1 MIWYDAPTAPRAPE
15 AAVCAPDLGR
25 RGVVARR
32 RPRMRRAD
40 RAAIHAAALELLAGV
55 LDAHRE
61 RLARA
66 GR

>member
-1 MIWYDAPTAPRAPE
+1 MIWYDAPTA
-15 AAVCAPDLGR
+15 
-25 RGVVARR
+25 VARR

-40 RAAIHAAALELLAGV
+40 RAIIRAAALELLAGV